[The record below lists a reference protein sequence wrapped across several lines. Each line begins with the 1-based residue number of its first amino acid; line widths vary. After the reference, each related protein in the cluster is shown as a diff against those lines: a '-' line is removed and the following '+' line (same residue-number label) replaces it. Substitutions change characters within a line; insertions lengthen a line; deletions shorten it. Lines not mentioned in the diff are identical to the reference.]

1 VKRIPENTGTVNDAW
16 PIYSHLLMIFRREEE
31 AVYQANLALSLD
43 QLRPLVLGLYARIIS
58 YAGDIQSALKQSE
71 KALSIDPENNFAL
84 EAVTST
90 YLAMGDTMKWYEK
103 YRRRI
108 YWSNPKYLVH
118 LDSLFNEKGYFAV
131 IEDRIK
137 VNEDVL
143 SKGGSISFPGQAKR
157 YLVMK
162 DYDKAMDYYEK
173 AYEKLWTLAYVS
185 LEVKEYQ
192 ELRKNPR
199 YISLLIKMKLP
210 LK

>member
-1 VKRIPENTGTVNDAW
+1 VLSVWPGWDWENGEKEFLKTLELNPNDALAR
-16 PIYSHLLMIFRREEE
+16 IYYSHLLMILRREEE

-43 QLRPLVLGLYARIIS
+43 PLRPLVLGLYARIIS

-90 YLAMGDTMKWYEK
+90 YLAMGDTVKWYEK

-137 VNEDVL
+137 VNEVMFSVRKHL
-143 SKGGSISFPGQAKR
+143 ISRSRQKVPCHER
-157 YLVMK
+157 L
-162 DYDKAMDYYEK
+162 
-173 AYEKLWTLAYVS
+173 
-185 LEVKEYQ
+185 
-192 ELRKNPR
+192 
-199 YISLLIKMKLP
+199 
-210 LK
+210 